1 MRLRRTALS
10 SVQHARVQQ
19 YGTRRAYA
27 CGTPSVSIHKHSG
40 LASFASH
47 AKMASSGDMVMLN
60 VGGRKYA
67 TSRAT
72 LSKDPNS
79 MLALMFT
86 KEHPTSRDRDGNY
99 VIDRDGDTFKY
110 VLNFLRD
117 GSCVL
122 PVTYQARAELLREA
136 EYYQVSHSRMCTTYV

>member
-1 MRLRRTALS
+1 
-10 SVQHARVQQ
+10 
-19 YGTRRAYA
+19 
-27 CGTPSVSIHKHSG
+27 
-40 LASFASH
+40 
-47 AKMASSGDMVMLN
+47 MASDGDIVMLN

-79 MLALMFT
+79 MLALMFSKAYST
-86 KEHPTSRDRDGNY
+86 ARDQHGNF

-110 VLNFLRD
+110 ILNFLRD
-117 GSCVL
+117 GSCIL

-136 EYYQVSHSRMCTTYV
+136 EYYQVSYTERCTATADAYSYQVAECPQTTPDT